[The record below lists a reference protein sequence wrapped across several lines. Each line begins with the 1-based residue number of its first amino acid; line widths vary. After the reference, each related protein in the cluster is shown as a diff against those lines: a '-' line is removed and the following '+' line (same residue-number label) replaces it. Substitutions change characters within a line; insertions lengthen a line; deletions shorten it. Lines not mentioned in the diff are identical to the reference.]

1 MSYSIPFPIV
11 VADLQAPGQNSS
23 EIISGNLV
31 PLTNPILE
39 FNVCE

>member
-11 VADLQAPGQNSS
+11 VADLQAQNQNSS
-23 EIISGNLV
+23 DVISGDYV
-31 PLTNPILE
+31 PLTNPLIE

>member
-11 VADLQAPGQNSS
+11 VADLQAPNQDSS
-23 EIISGNLV
+23 EIIAGDLV
-31 PLTNPILE
+31 PLTNPVME